1 MCLCEFDG
9 IKTFLKMQKKD
20 ANVLAQQD
28 VTKKW
33 NKHDKLED
41 AVLTKIELIPGGASD
56 PKELATLKKSKKL
69 RLELSKKMDSQV
81 LKSFTLYQ
89 QMLSHTLRS
98 ECDNIVQE
106 H

>member
-41 AVLTKIELIPGGASD
+41 AMLLKIEAIPDGTTD
-56 PKELATLKKSKKL
+56 TRELATLNSL
-69 RLELSKKMDSQV
+69 TGTVAYMRPFFDEL
-81 LKSFTLYQ
+81 
-89 QMLSHTLRS
+89 H
-98 ECDNIVQE
+98 
-106 H
+106 